1 MGIPTLISTSTAS
14 GAATI
19 DITSGIDSTY
29 DEYMF
34 VFTDIGPATDNVQF
48 QFQVNATD
56 DAGGDYDS
64 SPMTTGTFDAHASE
78 AGDSGAIEYQA
89 GHDQANGTAF
99 QRLIGGVGS
108 DADQSCAGVMHLF
121 NPSSTTYVKHFY
133 VHSSHSQGNDHV
145 ANYFLAGFINDTTA
159 ISQIRFKMSSGN
171 FDGVIQMYGIE

>member
-14 GAATI
+14 GASTI

-121 NPSSTTYVKHFY
+121 NPLVP
-133 VHSSHSQGNDHV
+133 
-145 ANYFLAGFINDTTA
+145 L
-159 ISQIRFKMSSGN
+159 M
-171 FDGVIQMYGIE
+171 